1 MQRRTFIA
9 NTGKTTL
16 GLLAATGGLSTLGSC
31 STSKKSAGK
40 AVYQQAPGFTQ
51 KPLPYAF
58 AALAPHIDAAT
69 MEVHYTKHAAGYQ
82 KNLAEAMAEEKP
94 AAKTLEDLLGSISKQ
109 SLKMRNNA
117 GGHYNHEC
125 FWQWMTPGGKAPS
138 EPFKAKLEA
147 SFTSMA
153 DFKTK
158 FADAGLKRFGSGWA
172 WLVLDANKNLQIGS
186 TPNQDNP
193 LMDVSELKGYPLL
206 GLDVWEHAYYLKYQ
220 NKRADYI
227 AAWWNLVNWA
237 EVEAR
242 YQFALGS

>member
-1 MQRRTFIA
+1 MQRRTFLKD
-9 NTGKTTL
+9 TGKTTL
-16 GLLAATGGLSTLGSC
+16 GLMAATSGMAVLDACSST
-31 STSKKSAGK
+31 KKVAAKPGY
-40 AVYQQAPGFTQ
+40 ANAPGFSQ
-51 KPLPYAF
+51 KPLPYAYG
-58 AALAPHIDAAT
+58 ALQPNIDAAT
-69 MEVHYTKHAAGYQ
+69 MEIHYTKHAAAYQ
-82 KNLAEAMAEEKP
+82 KNLTDAMAEEKP
-94 AAKTLEDLLGSISKQ
+94 IAGNLEAVLGNVSKL
-109 SLKMRNNA
+109 SAKMRNNA
-117 GGHYNHEC
+117 GGHYNHES
-125 FWQWMTPGGKAPS
+125 FWQWMTPGGKAPTDG
-138 EPFKAKLEA
+138 FRAKLEA

-172 WLVLDANKNLQIGS
+172 WLVLDANKKLAIGS

-227 AAWWNLVNWA
+227 AAWWNVVNWA

-242 YQFALGS
+242 YQYALTL